1 MTAFHF
7 FLNQNDQTWT
17 DIVCTCLVIWQSQK
31 CFLLYAFTP
40 TPGRLPHKD
49 NILRLTQNGRNFTNG
64 IFKSMFLYAKCCV
77 FIQISPKRPIDFTR
91 VLVHVM
97 ALPLTENTPFSWW
110 FILLMHIDV
119 FTCVTRPKRVII
131 SCLAQRTTVYNL
143 IISGARQFSNTTCEM
158 TNVSMNLINILCY
171 FSNACRSDADTT
183 WWNYPFKMPIHGEA
197 LQSDGLVQDCI
208 ISSVLTIEI
217 FQSGTQPS
225 TQLHKKQWQ

>member
-1 MTAFHF
+1 MFSHLHDDSISF

-17 DIVCTCLVIWQSQK
+17 DIVCTCHVIWQSQK
-31 CFLLYAFTP
+31 CFLLYALTP

-131 SCLAQRTTVYNL
+131 SCLAQRTTVNNL

-183 WWNYPFKMPIHGEA
+183 WWNYPFNPWGSSSKRWLSARLHY
-197 LQSDGLVQDCI
+197 LQCVNNWDIPVWNS
-208 ISSVLTIEI
+208 TIDTT
-217 FQSGTQPS
+217 S
-225 TQLHKKQWQ
+225 